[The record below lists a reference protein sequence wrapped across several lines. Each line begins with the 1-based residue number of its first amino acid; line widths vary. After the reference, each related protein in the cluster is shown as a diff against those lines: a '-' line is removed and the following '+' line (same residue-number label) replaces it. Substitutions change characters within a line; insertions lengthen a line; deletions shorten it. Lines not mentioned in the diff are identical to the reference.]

1 MLILVDRFQMCYYE
15 YHFQRQ
21 RQIQLKW
28 YEQEC
33 NAKIFMI
40 STNIDYGKNSNYYHQ
55 TKTGLEMNPNIIMK
69 NSYYDNRKNYYDKE
83 EVKQNFD
90 YNYTP
95 KFKIIRDNNLNRKQY
110 EKNQNNS
117 NFDERLYEE
126 IKHFIDNEREKT
138 TMLFNKLIT
147 KNIANSLIFIK
158 QENKIIGIKIIR
170 AQHLFLENYLESQE
184 NWIPVW
190 HGTKFE
196 SLESIMKVGLKLPGT
211 VLPDG
216 KKIEPLS
223 GHIKRYVNVNNDKD
237 WAKGIFVS
245 QSIFYAACD
254 VYGRIIKIGDTEWI
268 TLIEGRAKIGS
279 YITRGSTV
287 SDYKKVEREPDDV
300 EFKITNESD
309 LVVVGILFLNK
320 KYIEKIKDYEKGSI
334 FVSSNEEIFHTNQ
347 KSNNI
352 KGNYYNMKKS
362 DFCYY
367 NPIQIN
373 RYNHN
378 IKPMKKKG
386 FKVQK
391 GQGLRV
397 PPEYKYKNHELI
409 INSTKYYW
417 KCFEKKLIYIDS
429 KILAN
434 NIVYLEKLKRWLQ
447 KPNDNLEMKNI
458 TNILLIYRG
467 SRDGFKSSVFHELC
481 DKKGETLVIIKS
493 TDNYIF
499 GGYTSISWDSTKW
512 NGKIGKENNARRDG
526 KGLEF
531 VFTLKNPY
539 DIPPNKFNMK
549 KNWLDH
555 SICCD
560 VNLGPI
566 FGCNDIRIENDCD
579 INSNSFKYY
588 DFTPGEYCFDDTTG
602 KKRMLFTGNSSYKV
616 EEIEVFKII
625 DENNELSPVQQ
636 LIRKSYV
643 YDYDDSDEDVDYIN
657 YDEDYY

>member
-1 MLILVDRFQMCYYE
+1 
-15 YHFQRQ
+15 
-21 RQIQLKW
+21 
-28 YEQEC
+28 
-33 NAKIFMI
+33 MI
-40 STNIDYGKNSNYYHQ
+40 STKIDQEKNSNYYHQ
-55 TKTGLEMNPNIIMK
+55 TKTGLGMDQNIIIK
-69 NSYYDNRKNYYDKE
+69 NCYYDNRKKYKVE
-83 EVKQNFD
+83 KEVKQIFD
-90 YNYTP
+90 YNYTS
-95 KFKIIRDNNLNRKQY
+95 KFKKIRDNNLNRTKY
-110 EKNQNNS
+110 EKNQNIS
-117 NFDERLYEE
+117 NFDKRFSEYIKYFIKYEG
-126 IKHFIDNEREKT
+126 DKT
-138 TMLFNKLIT
+138 TMLFNKLIK
-147 KNIANSLIFIK
+147 KNIANSLISII
-158 QENKIIGIKIIR
+158 QEKEIIGIKIIR
-170 AQHLFLENYLESQE
+170 AQHLFPENYLESQE

-211 VLPDG
+211 VLTDG
-216 KKIEPLS
+216 TKIEPLS
-223 GHIKRYVNVNNDKD
+223 GHIERYVNVNNDKD

-287 SDYKKVEREPDDV
+287 SDYIKVEGEPDDV

-309 LVVVGILFLNK
+309 IIVIGILFLK
-320 KYIEKIKDYEKGSI
+320 KEYIEKIKNYKDGSI
-334 FVSSNEEIFHTNQ
+334 FVSSNKEIFPTFQ

-352 KGNYYNMKKS
+352 KRNNYNKGKNDYCNYYPFHYMKSERHEK
-362 DFCYY
+362 
-367 NPIQIN
+367 Q
-373 RYNHN
+373 
-378 IKPMKKKG
+378 M
-386 FKVQK
+386 
-391 GQGLRV
+391 
-397 PPEYKYKNHELI
+397 EYQYKTQEFI
-409 INSTKYYW
+409 IEDTKYYLNY
-417 KCFEKKLIYIDS
+417 FEKKNIYIDS

-434 NIVYLEKLKRWLQ
+434 NIVYQEKLKQWLQ
-447 KPNDNLEMKNI
+447 KPNDNLDIKNI
-458 TNILLIYRG
+458 KNISLLYRG

-481 DKKGETLVIIKS
+481 DQKGETLVIIKS

-499 GGYTSISWDSTKW
+499 GGYTSINWDSTKW

-531 VFTLKNPY
+531 VFTLKNPH
-539 DIPPNKFNMK
+539 DIPPTKFNMK

-579 INSNSFKYY
+579 VNSNSFKYY

-636 LIRKSYV
+636 LIRKSCV